1 VAAYRAYAVK
11 ADVYFVMALLEKCT
25 CGAAAVG
32 KPTKTPLPAVQPPPS
47 SSTSSPS
54 PVVVAPSLA
63 ITAVGGETRIAP
75 AHSVDPTTESP
86 SFTEK
91 SRNLRREREEETV
104 EDESAPKR
112 RRITPTPE
120 SAPSTTP
127 LATPAPVS
135 EAVPAPE
142 VAEAQKEAEAVVS
155 DDKNAELYPEHTPQ
169 SAPTPARES
178 TPPGPNPE
186 QEQSDDAAEA
196 INDANEST
204 SAHRKIGIQHIQLV
218 YEADGQTLQCRMCL

>member
-1 VAAYRAYAVK
+1 
-11 ADVYFVMALLEKCT
+11 
-25 CGAAAVG
+25 
-32 KPTKTPLPAVQPPPS
+32 
-47 SSTSSPS
+47 
-54 PVVVAPSLA
+54 VVAPSLA